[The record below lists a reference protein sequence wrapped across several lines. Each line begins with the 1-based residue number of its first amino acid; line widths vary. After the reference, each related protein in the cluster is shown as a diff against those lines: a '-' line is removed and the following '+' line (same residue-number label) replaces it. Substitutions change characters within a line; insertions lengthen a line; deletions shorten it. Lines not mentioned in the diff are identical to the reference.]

1 MTRWTEYLAL
11 PLAAALLSGCS
22 DEAPAG
28 LAEGALQVATATT
41 GQDPD
46 DDGYLVLVNGSSG
59 GAVGATDALTIT
71 GLAAGDVEVELAGV
85 AGNCAIVGSNPR
97 AVTVSAG
104 ATASV
109 AFAVACEPAVAM
121 AMVSGDDQRGRAGHE
136 LGEPLVVRVTDS
148 GGVGIPNVVVTWS
161 VTSGDGALDGRW
173 QACPPPYEYD
183 SGDPV
188 PVVSAITDA
197 GGFARITFMPTWF
210 GPVTVTARSH
220 GIPGSPVTFTTDA
233 TDPGARIEIVGG
245 AEQDGAF
252 GAWEQANGLT
262 VRVTDGE
269 GRGVAHVPV
278 TWVRTPL
285 NGILRRSGCF
295 GSLGGRAI
303 TRTRESLEPAGSGY
317 TGLVFVP
324 KSLGAST
331 VSASLPGVDGIPVV
345 FTVNTAT
352 VVVGLAVDPWLGG
365 PGFVGP
371 GFSPDVTVPAG
382 VAVEFLN
389 ANAAARIKSTSM
401 PAGGASFDS
410 GSMGPDARFR
420 FVPDAPGRWEFV
432 DEISGKTGTV
442 TVTADAGG

>member
-59 GAVGATDALTIT
+59 GAVGATDALTIS

-97 AVTVSAG
+97 IVKVSAG

-109 AFAVACEPAVAM
+109 GFAVACEPAIAM
-121 AMVSGDDQRGRAGHE
+121 AMISGDDQPGKAGEE
-136 LGEPLVVRVTDS
+136 LDEPLVVRVADS
-148 GGVGIPNVVVTWS
+148 RGVGIPNVVVTWS
-161 VTSGDGALDGRW
+161 VSSGDGVLDGRW
-173 QACPPPYEYD
+173 QACPPPFEHAA
-183 SGDPV
+183 GDPA
-188 PVVSAITDA
+188 PVASAITDA

-210 GPVTVTARSH
+210 GPVTVIARSH
-220 GIPGSPVTFTTDA
+220 GIPGSPVAFTTDA

-252 GAWEQANGLT
+252 GAWEQHNALT

-278 TWVRTPL
+278 AWARSPL

-295 GSLGGRAI
+295 GSLGAQAI
-303 TRTRESLEPAGSGY
+303 TRPHESEEPAGQGY
-317 TGLVFVP
+317 TGLVFLP
-324 KSLGAST
+324 KSLGTST
-331 VSASLPGVDGIPVV
+331 VTASLAGVDGTTVV

-352 VVVGLAVDPWLGG
+352 VIVGLADDVWYGG

-382 VAVEFLN
+382 VTVEFHNIN
-389 ANAAARIKSTSM
+389 ATARIKSTSV
-401 PAGGASFDS
+401 PPGGASFDS
-410 GSMGPDARFR
+410 GTLVPDARFR
-420 FVPDAPGRWEFV
+420 FVPDVTGTWQFV
-432 DEISGKTGTV
+432 DEISGETGTL
-442 TVTADAGG
+442 TVTAAAG